1 MVTDIMGN
9 ELKEGDLVALQLE
22 RPLIFGRIAEVAE
35 GGIITGLRGG
45 QSEMRPTR
53 VMVICHHPIEV
64 DPRQPKIG
72 AMIKLYDPA
81 GIAEKLEEAKA
92 VAPN

>member
-9 ELKEGDLVALQLE
+9 ELREGDLVALQLE

-35 GGIITGLRGG
+35 GGIITGMRGG
-45 QSEMRPTR
+45 QAEMKLTR

-64 DPRQPKIG
+64 DPRQARIA
-72 AMIKLYDPA
+72 AMIKLHDPA
-81 GIAEKLEEAKA
+81 GISDKLEEVKTA
-92 VAPN
+92 APN